1 MIIALDAMGGDNAP
15 NEIVK
20 GAVMAVRE
28 AEGFDVLLLGDE
40 AAIKEVL
47 GKEGYSGSR
56 ITIKGTTEVITNDDV
71 PTRAIKQKK
80 DSSMVVG
87 FELLRDKKVDSFVS
101 AGNSGALLAGAVMIL
116 KKLPGVDRPAVAS
129 AVPTK
134 NGHVIL
140 LDSGFNTNI
149 KPENYVQFAYL
160 GSAYVKAAFGAEDP
174 RVGLVNIGVEEKKG
188 SNDVREANELLKHT
202 DLNYIGNLE
211 TRDFFN
217 DLADVIV
224 TDGFTGNVMLKLI
237 EGASD
242 FFFGE
247 IKSVMGSTVLAKLG
261 ALFMMKKLK
270 LLKTKLD
277 SDVLG
282 GAPLLGV
289 DGLLIKS
296 HGSSKARTIKYVLI
310 KANTIAEAGLIEHL
324 KNEMAA
330 IDLSK

>member
-15 NEIVK
+15 SEIVK
-20 GAVMAVRE
+20 GAVQAVRE
-28 AEGFDVLLLGDE
+28 AEGIEVLLIGDE
-40 AAIKEVL
+40 TAIKSILEA
-47 GKEGYSGSR
+47 EGYSGDR
-56 ITIKGTTEVITNDDV
+56 IKIRATTEVIDNYDI

-87 FELLRDKKVDSFVS
+87 FELLRDKEVDCFVS

-134 NGHVIL
+134 KGHVVL

-149 KPENYVQFAYL
+149 KPMNYVQFAYL
-160 GSAYVKAAFGAEDP
+160 GSAYVKAAFGADDP
-174 RVGLVNIGVEEKKG
+174 RVGLVNIGIEDKKG
-188 SNDVREANELLKHT
+188 STDVKEANELLKKA
-202 DLNYIGNLE
+202 DINYIGNIE
-211 TRDFFN
+211 SRDFFN
-217 DLADVIV
+217 DVADVVV

-237 EGASD
+237 EGASE

-247 IKSVMGSTVLAKLG
+247 IRSVMSGTALAKVG
-261 ALFMMKKLK
+261 AVFMMKRLK
-270 LLKTKLD
+270 RLRHKLD

-310 KANTIAEAGLIEHL
+310 KAKTTVEGKMVDHL
-324 KNEMAA
+324 KEEMAA
-330 IDLSK
+330 FTSEE

>member
-1 MIIALDAMGGDNAP
+1 MIIALDAMGGDEAP

-20 GAVMAVRE
+20 GAVLAVRE
-28 AEGFDVLLLGDE
+28 AEGFDVLLIGDE
-40 AAIKEVL
+40 KAIRNVL
-47 GKEGYSGSR
+47 DKEGYDGDR
-56 ITIKGTTEVITNDDV
+56 ISIKATTEVIDNDDV

-87 FELLRDKKVDSFVS
+87 FELLRDKKVDCFVS
-101 AGNSGALLAGAVMIL
+101 AGSSGALLAGAVMIL

-134 NGHVIL
+134 KGHVLL

-149 KPENYVQFAYL
+149 KPVNYVQFAYL
-160 GSAYVKAAFGAEDP
+160 GSAYVKAAFGAENP
-174 RVGLVNIGVEEKKG
+174 RVGLVNIGVEDKKG
-188 SNDVREANELLKHT
+188 SIDVKEANALLKET
-202 DLNYIGNLE
+202 TLNYVGNIE
-211 TRDFFN
+211 TRQFF
-217 DLADVIV
+217 DDVADVLV

-237 EGASD
+237 EGASE

-247 IKSVMGSTVLAKLG
+247 IKGIMGGTFMSKLG
-261 ALFMMKKLK
+261 ALFMLKRLK
-270 LLKTKLD
+270 LLKRKLD

-310 KANTIAEAGLIEHL
+310 KANTIAEAKMIDHL
-324 KNEMAA
+324 KEEMATFQTEE
-330 IDLSK
+330 

>member
-47 GKEGYSGSR
+47 EKEGYSGSR

-134 NGHVIL
+134 NGRVLL

>member
-1 MIIALDAMGGDNAP
+1 MIIALDAMGGDEAP
-15 NEIVK
+15 VEIVK
-20 GAVMAVRE
+20 GAILAVRE
-28 AEGFDVLLLGDE
+28 AEGFDVLLIGDE
-40 AAIKEVL
+40 KAIKDVL
-47 GKEGYSGSR
+47 EKEGYDGNR
-56 ITIKGTTEVITNDDV
+56 ISIRHTTEIIDNDDV
-71 PTRAIKQKK
+71 PTRAVKQKK

-87 FELLRDKKVDSFVS
+87 FELLRDKQVDCFVS

-134 NGHVIL
+134 RGHVLL

-149 KPENYVQFAYL
+149 KPINYVQFAYL
-160 GSAYVKAAFGAEDP
+160 GSAYVKAADGIENP

-188 SNDVREANELLKHT
+188 SVDVKEANALLKQT
-202 DLNYIGNLE
+202 SLNYIGNVE

-217 DLADVIV
+217 DITDILV

-237 EGASD
+237 EGSSD

-247 IKSVMGSTVLAKLG
+247 IKSVMRGTTMSKLG
-261 ALFMMKKLK
+261 ALFMRKRLMGLK
-270 LLKTKLD
+270 RKLD
-277 SDVLG
+277 TDVLG

-296 HGSSKARTIKYVLI
+296 HGSSKARTIKFVLL
-310 KANTIAEAGLIEHL
+310 KAKKIAEAKMIDQL
-324 KNEMAA
+324 KVEMATFQTS
-330 IDLSK
+330 D

>member
-1 MIIALDAMGGDNAP
+1 MIIALDAMGGDEAP

-20 GAVMAVRE
+20 GAVQAVRE
-28 AEGFDVLLLGDE
+28 AEGFDVLLIGDE
-40 AAIKEVL
+40 KAIKHILEN
-47 GKEGYSGSR
+47 EQYSGDR
-56 ITIKGTTEVITNDDV
+56 ISIKGTTEVIGNEDI

-87 FELLRDKKVDSFVS
+87 FELLRDRKVDCFVS

-116 KKLPGVDRPAVAS
+116 KTLPGVDRPAVAS

-134 NGHVIL
+134 KGHVLL

-149 KPENYVQFAYL
+149 KPLNYVQFAHL
-160 GSAYVKAAFGAEDP
+160 GSAYVKAAFGTENP
-174 RVGLVNIGVEEKKG
+174 RVGLVNIGVEDKKG
-188 SNDVREANELLKHT
+188 SPDVKEANELLKKAG
-202 DLNYIGNLE
+202 LNYIGNIE

-217 DLADVIV
+217 DKADVIV
-224 TDGFTGNVMLKLI
+224 TDGFTGNVMLKLV
-237 EGASD
+237 EGASE

-247 IKSVMGSTVLAKLG
+247 MKSVMGSTVFSKFG
-261 ALFMMKKLK
+261 ALFMMNRVKALK
-270 LLKTKLD
+270 HKLD

-310 KANTIAEAGLIEHL
+310 KANTIAESGMIDQM
-324 KNEMAA
+324 KKEMTAFHE
-330 IDLSK
+330 